1 MLTPSRQ
8 SVFKDNSNARYNAM
22 EKQKRTFTWVD
33 YRWQEAINLFTETNK
48 ITDDFEAL
56 WLCNTTAIVA
66 ERFAM
71 FSFNKA
77 WAKVV

>member
-1 MLTPSRQ
+1 
-8 SVFKDNSNARYNAM
+8 M

-33 YRWQEAINLFTETNK
+33 YRWQEATNLFAETNK
-48 ITDDFEAL
+48 VTDDLEVL
-56 WLCNTTAIVA
+56 WLYNTTAIVA
-66 ERFAM
+66 ERLAM

>member
-1 MLTPSRQ
+1 M
-8 SVFKDNSNARYNAM
+8 K
-22 EKQKRTFTWVD
+22 KQKRAFTWVD

-48 ITDDFEAL
+48 VSDDAEVA
-56 WLCNTTAIVA
+56 WLYNTTAIVA

-71 FSFNKA
+71 FSFNRA

>member
-1 MLTPSRQ
+1 
-8 SVFKDNSNARYNAM
+8 M

-56 WLCNTTAIVA
+56 WLYNTTSIVA

-71 FSFNKA
+71 FSFNRA
-77 WAKVV
+77 WDKVV